1 MHSDKGRVL
10 EAGCDWL
17 TLVVLHED
25 NAYDLIVQDWFDI
38 IRAERVR
45 TGLIEDSGKLG
56 YVGLQ
61 AGSAFWG
68 RRHDGDMLIISGGEA
83 NAYLQQAT
91 ALSPRIRRAD
101 WQVTYVVEQPE
112 LWPVHQAR
120 KQADEA
126 NALLPAGRQ
135 RKIHTHSDNREGYT
149 LYVGSRQSDEF
160 CRLYHK
166 RAQAP
171 ERYPEGS
178 WRWEVQFNGD
188 KAGASVTA
196 FLEASRT
203 PEGYAMDL
211 LRDWFRRRGIDTP
224 WDSTS
229 EIDSRFTDVLP
240 ATPLVDK
247 LNWLYTQVGPS
258 ARLLSDQ
265 GHTAEVMRVLFGK
278 DWLEYLLGRLT
289 TEGAESNATER

>member
-1 MHSDKGRVL
+1 MQGHTGKVL

-25 NAYDLIVQDWFDI
+25 NAYAECVQEWFDI
-38 IRAERVR
+38 IRAERIR

-61 AGSAFWG
+61 AGSVFWG
-68 RRHDGDMLIISGGEA
+68 RRHDGDILIISGGEA
-83 NAYLQQAT
+83 NVYLAK
-91 ALSPRIRRAD
+91 AVEFGPRVRRAD
-101 WQVTYVVEQPE
+101 WQVTYIVDEPSI
-112 LWPVHQAR
+112 WPVHKAR
-120 KQADEA
+120 EQADEA
-126 NALLPAGRQ
+126 NKVLPSGRQ
-135 RKIHTHSDNREGYT
+135 RKISTHDDNKEGYT
-149 LYVGSRQSDEF
+149 LYIGSRQSDAF
-160 CRLYHK
+160 SRLYHK
-166 RAQAP
+166 SAQTP
-171 ERYPEGS
+171 ERYPTGS
-178 WRWEVQFNGD
+178 WRWEVQYNGD
-188 KAGASVTA
+188 SASASVSS

-211 LRDWFRRRGIDTP
+211 VLDWYRRRGVDVP
-224 WDSTS
+224 WNATT
-229 EIDSRFTDVLP
+229 EVDSRFTDVLP

-289 TEGAESNATER
+289 AEGESDNAT